1 MSKSDHRKG
10 SLPFQ
15 FLALPKDVLLSA
27 EFQALQASSKA
38 LMLDLMGQYTG
49 KNNGRLCPS
58 FEVMQRSGWKSKT
71 TLIRAKVAL
80 LDCSFVALTR
90 KGHAPR
96 TAEWIGFTWWKLDQ
110 HPSMDITHKEFLY
123 LNFTKVVMKDPN
135 TGREN
140 ANRNNFEVQKLD
152 RTPFK
157 RVSGCPESG
166 PPSLPS

>member
-27 EFQALQASSKA
+27 EFQALPASSKGLKLI
-38 LMLDLMGQYTG
+38 LMSQYTG

-58 FEVMQRSGWKSKT
+58 FAVMQRSSWKSKT

-80 LDCSFVALTR
+80 LECSFVVLTR

-110 HPSMDITHKEFLY
+110 HPSMDITHKEFQY
-123 LNFTKVVMKDPN
+123 LNFMKVVMKDPN
-135 TGREN
+135 TGREK
-140 ANRNNFEVQKLD
+140 ANHDNFDVQKVD
-152 RTPFK
+152 RIPFK
-157 RVSGCPESG
+157 RASGGPENG
-166 PPSLPS
+166 LPS